1 MAATNATVDE
11 VRVALK
17 PLATSLTDEELQQR
31 IDYQCVMVNTLH
43 GKDYTLTSEPTSVRY
58 GIVYMSAYDVIATI
72 FFDQNLTTL
81 RWRWNDVEI
90 EHGQNAFAIRDFSNK
105 LYDRGN
111 LYLARLGLNLKSAI
125 SYKTWETKA
134 AGRPEGH
141 YYGEDSVIVD

>member
-1 MAATNATVDE
+1 MAVTNATADE

-17 PLATSLTDEELQQR
+17 PLTSSLTDEELQQR

-43 GKDYTLTSEPTSVRY
+43 GKDYTLTTEPTSVRY

-105 LYDRGN
+105 LYDRGM
-111 LYLARLGLNLKSAI
+111 LYLARLGLNIKSAI
-125 SYKTWETKA
+125 SYKTWETKE